1 MAWTKKKATET
12 EPELEGKGGM
22 GGVIDGSE
30 VTRDGG
36 KGTLKEWYHLI

>member
-1 MAWTKKKATET
+1 MMSTET

-22 GGVIDGSE
+22 GVVIDGSE

-36 KGTLKEWYHLI
+36 QGLPLCAL